1 MLGGS
6 VEVSTKNILYQFIE
20 YQTHFTMPRRAK
32 LSLALNEPQDI
43 SYSSCKFKHYLPA
56 YTRTR
61 KELLKLHAIQSMENH
76 RGPAP
81 DGKFPLSLRITQ
93 LNVIS
98 FQTIDIDIA
107 VAKTE

>member
-1 MLGGS
+1 
-6 VEVSTKNILYQFIE
+6 
-20 YQTHFTMPRRAK
+20 
-32 LSLALNEPQDI
+32 
-43 SYSSCKFKHYLPA
+43 
-56 YTRTR
+56 
-61 KELLKLHAIQSMENH
+61 MENH

-107 VAKTE
+107 VAKNGVMELPRVPFQEF